1 MDTNLS
7 INIAKCDVYCFVL
20 LCIAIRL
27 VATNI
32 SACGASERKALES
45 NKSVLNC
52 QYQHMHNFN
61 VTG

>member
-7 INIAKCDVYCFVL
+7 INIATCSS
-20 LCIAIRL
+20 CIAIRL

-45 NKSVLNC
+45 NESVLNC
-52 QYQHMHNFN
+52 QYQHMQNF